1 MAEIT
6 DGAPARE
13 AAPLLSNALRDHPA
27 QAARYGVIAAAMEPR
42 SVSEMARLSEES
54 LSHDMVRDLQMVF
67 DHMDER
73 LRQWWDTEGLASVEG
88 RAADIAVRVRGEDF
102 HHLGTQVARFLEAD
116 LPSPNLRIYAVAS
129 PEPQG
134 TAASATALSGH
145 VVVEAIDTLSSDE
158 IAGIVFHELT
168 HVLYEE
174 TPPEKHRAMLD
185 EFARSDA
192 SASTGLYTYLNE
204 ALATAAGN
212 LYLEQRGALRDEEKE
227 YDHPYIPVLGDVAL
241 SLLRTGLENGSTL
254 FSGFTEQYQLDGVS
268 ALGPKAVEPQFGLS
282 QVALL
287 LPTVDGERVA
297 SAYYRTMLPAA
308 SATIDDV
315 RDLADF
321 PHLDA
326 VRLVRFEA
334 LDALGD
340 EIPNQ
345 VHYRAHRGFAI
356 VTTRGEHAS
365 NYILAGRDTVAIIDA
380 IERLGSLE
388 TLPPEGVLF
397 LLN

>member
-1 MAEIT
+1 
-6 DGAPARE
+6 
-13 AAPLLSNALRDHPA
+13 
-27 QAARYGVIAAAMEPR
+27 
-42 SVSEMARLSEES
+42 
-54 LSHDMVRDLQMVF
+54 MVRDLQTVL

-73 LRQWWDTEGLASVEG
+73 LRPWWDSEGLASVEA
-88 RAADIAVRVRGEDF
+88 RAPNIAVRVRADDF
-102 HHLGTQVARFLEAD
+102 RHLATRVARFLEAD

-145 VVVEAIDTLSSDE
+145 VVVEAIDALSSDE
-158 IAGIVFHELT
+158 TASIVFHELT

-174 TPPEKHRAMLD
+174 TPSEKHRAMLD

-254 FSGFTEQYQLDGVS
+254 FCGFTERYQLDGLN
-268 ALGPKAVEPQFGLS
+268 ALGPKAVEPPFRLS

-287 LPTVDGERVA
+287 LPTVDGTRVA
-297 SAYYRTMLPAA
+297 SAYYRTMLPAG
-308 SATIDDV
+308 SATIDDI
-315 RDLADF
+315 RELADF

-326 VRLVRFEA
+326 VRFVRYET
-334 LDALGD
+334 LDGLLD
-340 EIPNQ
+340 EVPNPGLFG
-345 VHYRAHRGFAI
+345 AHRGFAI
-356 VTTRGEHAS
+356 ATKRGEYAHT
-365 NYILAGRDTVAIIDA
+365 YILAGRDTVAIIDA
-380 IERLGSLE
+380 IERFSSLE
-388 TLPPEGVLF
+388 TLPPAGVLF
-397 LLN
+397 LLD